1 MQTRREVK
9 GLLRLHGAQR
19 KLLEATEAMEADA
32 FGNAEAQVA
41 QASFQW
47 RAQQAVPHVGNS
59 AAAPICPRL
68 TPVWT

>member
-1 MQTRREVK
+1 MQTRREVN

-32 FGNAEAQVA
+32 FGDAEAHFT

-47 RAQQAVPHVGNS
+47 RTPQLVPHML
-59 AAAPICPRL
+59 AARQHPS
-68 TPVWT
+68 V